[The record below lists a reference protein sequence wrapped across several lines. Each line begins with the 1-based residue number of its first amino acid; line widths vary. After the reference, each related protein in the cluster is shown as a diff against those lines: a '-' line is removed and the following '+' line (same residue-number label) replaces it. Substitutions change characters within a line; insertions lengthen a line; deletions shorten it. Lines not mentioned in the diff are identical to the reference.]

1 MQPTTTVRD
10 AGAGGAAT
18 RQGNSPWRFDKGVP
32 RALKGRQVVRVA
44 GDLSG
49 REAAGSIDAPRQQ

>member
-10 AGAGGAAT
+10 AGAGGEAT

-44 GDLSG
+44 GNLSDSTFQLLG
-49 REAAGSIDAPRQQ
+49 RTP